1 MKAVVRSAPGV
12 LEVEE
17 MDVPTPGKGQV
28 LVRSMVCGICG
39 SDLHALHHLE
49 HMFDVMAPASKK
61 PAQNATPTPG
71 KKLGKTVF
79 GHQFCAEIV
88 DHGPQTSRKLPVGSA
103 VVSMPYASG
112 PNGIEQLGYSQNLP
126 GGFAEYMVL
135 DEGLLLPVPN
145 GLSAAEAAMVE
156 PVAVGE
162 HAVNAARF
170 SKKSVAMVIGCG
182 QIGLA
187 VIATLKSRG
196 FGPVIA
202 VDFSER
208 RRKVA
213 EKLGADVVIDP
224 SKETPHA
231 RWSEFNVPA
240 TLQDLAVARYMGDPA
255 DAIIFECVGK
265 KGLLQNL
272 IQEAPPAAQFIVVG
286 VCMETDYFEPVIAA
300 AKELSLRFVIA
311 YNIQEFS
318 QTLTN
323 ISDGR
328 IDAAAMISNTV
339 GLSGVSDAFERMK
352 NAELEVTVLVDPG
365 KT

>member
-12 LEVEE
+12 LEV
-17 MDVPTPGKGQV
+17 DDIDAPVPGKGQV
-28 LVRSMVCGICG
+28 LVRSLVCGICG

-49 HMFDVMAPASKK
+49 HMFDVMAPPDKK
-61 PAQNATPTPG
+61 PGAE

-88 DHGPQTSRKLPVGSA
+88 DYGTGTNRKLPVGSA

-145 GLSAAEAAMVE
+145 GLSAEEAAMVE
-156 PVAVGE
+156 PIAVGE

-170 SKKSVAMVIGCG
+170 TSKSAAMVIGCG
-182 QIGLA
+182 QIGLS

-213 EKLGADVVIDP
+213 EKLGADIIIDP
-224 SKETPHA
+224 SKESPHA
-231 RWSEFNVPA
+231 RWTDFNVPA
-240 TLQDLAVARYMGDPA
+240 TLQDLAIARYMGDPA

-265 KGLLQNL
+265 KGLMQKLM
-272 IQEAPPAAQFIVVG
+272 QEAPPASQFVVVG

-311 YNIQEFS
+311 YNMQEFAN
-318 QTLTN
+318 TLTT
-323 ISDGR
+323 ISEGR

-339 GLSGVSDAFERMK
+339 GLSGVADAFDRMK
-352 NAELEVTVLVDPG
+352 DAELEVTVLVDPR
-365 KT
+365 KA

>member
-12 LEVEE
+12 LDVEDMEVP
-17 MDVPTPGKGQV
+17 VPGKGQV
-28 LVRSMVCGICG
+28 LVRSLACGICG

-49 HMFDVMAPASKK
+49 HMFDVMGASMKK
-61 PAQNATPTPG
+61 PADTAA
-71 KKLGKTVF
+71 KKPGKTVF

-88 DHGPQTSRKLPVGSA
+88 DFGPGAARKLPVGSA

-156 PVAVGE
+156 PIAVGE

-170 SKKSVAMVIGCG
+170 SKKSAAMVIGCG

-213 EKLGADVVIDP
+213 EKLGADVIIDP
-224 SKETPHA
+224 AKESPHA

-240 TLQDLAVARYMGDPA
+240 TMQDLAVARYMGDPA

-265 KGLLQNL
+265 KGLLQKL
-272 IQEAPPAAQFIVVG
+272 MMEAPPAAQFIVVG
-286 VCMETDYFEPVIAA
+286 VCMETDYFEPVMAA

-311 YNIQEFS
+311 YNMQEFS
-318 QTLTN
+318 QTLDS
-323 ISDGR
+323 ISNGK

-339 GLSGVSDAFERMK
+339 GLAGVSDAFERMK
-352 NAELEVTVLVDPG
+352 DAELEVTVLVDPR
-365 KT
+365 KDQP

>member
-12 LEVEE
+12 LEIEE
-17 MDVPTPGKGQV
+17 IDAPVPGKGQV

-49 HMFDVMAPASKK
+49 HMFSLMDTNKK
-61 PAQNATPTPG
+61 PDSPKANR
-71 KKLGKTVF
+71 GKTVF
-79 GHQFCAEIV
+79 GHQFCAEIL
-88 DHGPQTSRKLPVGSA
+88 DYGSDTTCKLPVGSA

-156 PVAVGE
+156 PIAVGE
-162 HAVNAARF
+162 HAVNAAKF
-170 SKKSVAMVIGCG
+170 TDKSVAMVIGCG

-213 EKLGADVVIDP
+213 EKLGADVIIDP
-224 SKETPHA
+224 AKESPHT
-231 RWSEFNVPA
+231 RWSDFNVPG
-240 TLQDLAVARYMGDPA
+240 TLQDLAIARYMGSPA
-255 DAIIFECVGK
+255 DAVIFECVGK
-265 KGLLQNL
+265 KGLLQQL
-272 IQEAPPAAQFIVVG
+272 IAEAPPASQFIVVG
-286 VCMETDYFEPVIAA
+286 VCMETDYFEPLIAA

-311 YNIQEFS
+311 YQMHEFAS
-318 QTLTN
+318 TLTT
-323 ISDGR
+323 ISEGK

-339 GLSGVSDAFERMK
+339 GLSGVVDAFERMK

-365 KT
+365 KA